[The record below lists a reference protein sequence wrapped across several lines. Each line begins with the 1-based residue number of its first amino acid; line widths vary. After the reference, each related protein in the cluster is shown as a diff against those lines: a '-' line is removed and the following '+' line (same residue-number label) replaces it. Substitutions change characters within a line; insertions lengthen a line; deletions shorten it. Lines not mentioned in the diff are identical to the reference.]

1 MSLTRDDYLK
11 KAKQLEKET
20 LEKICKAPVK
30 RGWNSTFRMSIPS
43 VNDIKREYN
52 TRLGV
57 INEMC
62 VNAGHK
68 PLYDDPDN
76 ADVDMQSF
84 EQSSLDTNRGWE

>member
-1 MSLTRDDYLK
+1 MSLTRDDYLERA
-11 KAKQLEKET
+11 AKLEKET
-20 LEKICKAPVK
+20 LDKIVKAPVK

-43 VNDIKREYN
+43 INDIKREFN

-68 PLYDDPDN
+68 PLWEDPDE
-76 ADVDMQSF
+76 ADVEMQSF
-84 EQSSLDTNRGWE
+84 E

>member
-1 MSLTRDDYLK
+1 MSLSRDDYLERA
-11 KAKQLEKET
+11 AKLEKET
-20 LEKICKAPVK
+20 LDKIVKAPVK

-43 VNDIKREYN
+43 INDIKREFN

-68 PLYDDPDN
+68 ALWEDPDET
-76 ADVDMQSF
+76 DVDMQSF
-84 EQSSLDTNRGWE
+84 E

>member
-1 MSLTRDDYLK
+1 MSLTRDDYLERA
-11 KAKQLEKET
+11 AKLEKET
-20 LEKICKAPVK
+20 LDKIVKAPVK

-43 VNDIKREYN
+43 INDIKREFN

-68 PLYDDPDN
+68 ALWEDPDE

-84 EQSSLDTNRGWE
+84 E